1 MTAQWASGTEV
12 ETHGGGGTVMTVTA
26 GVAQGDGGVV
36 GGGEGEGAAAPA
48 RRGSQRRVAR
58 DTERARFV
66 TRNKSGCT
74 CACRAVYLL
83 F

>member
-1 MTAQWASGTEV
+1 MYRAGLIEKSAGEV
-12 ETHGGGGTVMTVTA
+12 CNCVQVSYEEYENDVLGS
-26 GVAQGDGGVV
+26 
-36 GGGEGEGAAAPA
+36 EPA

-66 TRNKSGCT
+66 TRNKSDCT
-74 CACRAVYLL
+74 CAYRAVCLL